1 MLITYGSSRVKA
13 PDSFTLIIMSTLSDY
28 QGVSQTEN
36 ETLGL
41 PYGSSNLQD
50 KRGFGSV
57 PQKNI
62 TFQLQIS
69 YIQCYYHGYLW
80 VLILIFL
87 IPPRLFLSRDYNIF
101 LLNDN
106 HNSN

>member
-13 PDSFTLIIMSTLSDY
+13 PDSFTLIIMSALPDY

-57 PQKNI
+57 PHRNI
-62 TFQLQIS
+62 TFELQIPH
-69 YIQCYYHGYLW
+69 IQCNLAFCQY
-80 VLILIFL
+80 
-87 IPPRLFLSRDYNIF
+87 
-101 LLNDN
+101 
-106 HNSN
+106 

>member
-1 MLITYGSSRVKA
+1 MLITYGSLRVKA
-13 PDSFTLIIMSTLSDY
+13 LDSFTLIIMSTLPDY
-28 QGVSQTEN
+28 QGVSQKQN

-57 PQKNI
+57 PHRNI
-62 TFQLQIS
+62 TFIWLFVNIR
-69 YIQCYYHGYLW
+69 

-87 IPPRLFLSRDYNIF
+87 IVLRFFQSRDYTHFKN
-101 LLNDN
+101 NN

>member
-13 PDSFTLIIMSTLSDY
+13 LDSFTLIIMSTLPDY
-28 QGVSQTEN
+28 QGVSQTQN

-57 PQKNI
+57 PHRNI
-62 TFQLQIS
+62 TFIWLFVNIR
-69 YIQCYYHGYLW
+69 

-87 IPPRLFLSRDYNIF
+87 IVLRFFQSRDYTFFKN
-101 LLNDN
+101 NN

>member
-13 PDSFTLIIMSTLSDY
+13 LDSLTLIVMSALPDY
-28 QGVSQTEN
+28 QGVSQTQN

-57 PQKNI
+57 PHRNI
-62 TFQLQIS
+62 TFELQIS
-69 YIQCYYHGYLW
+69 HIQCYLAFCQY
-80 VLILIFL
+80 
-87 IPPRLFLSRDYNIF
+87 
-101 LLNDN
+101 
-106 HNSN
+106 